1 MPWPDYGE
9 VTAVQCRHIAKPEP
23 FGYRDNRGV
32 GGSQR
37 KTLIRIHQVGHP
49 CKVGARQ
56 VDGCEVPISE
66 GLQEQRLHAGTGF
79 AG

>member
-1 MPWPDYGE
+1 M
-9 VTAVQCRHIAKPEP
+9 TAVQCRHIGQPEP

-49 CKVGARQ
+49 RKVGARQ
-56 VDGCEVPISE
+56 VDVVNLD
-66 GLQEQRLHAGTGF
+66 LQQKILASLVIQSKML
-79 AG
+79 